1 MDWFK
6 IGKEVCQGCLLSLCL
21 FNLYAVYIMWNA
33 RLYESLAGI
42 KIARRNINNFKYAD
56 DTTLMAKIEEELK
69 SLLMKMKEESEKAGL
84 KLNIQKLRS
93 WNLVP

>member
-33 RLYESLAGI
+33 RLNESLAGI